1 MILRQ
6 IVSNTGKP
14 TCEWNTKD
22 ASEVGEGIDPD
33 GLLFAHLNITAVL
46 CVVAVVRVEIV

>member
-1 MILRQ
+1 MLRHT
-6 IVSNTGKP
+6 VKNTGKP

-46 CVVAVVRVEIV
+46 GVVAVVGVEIV